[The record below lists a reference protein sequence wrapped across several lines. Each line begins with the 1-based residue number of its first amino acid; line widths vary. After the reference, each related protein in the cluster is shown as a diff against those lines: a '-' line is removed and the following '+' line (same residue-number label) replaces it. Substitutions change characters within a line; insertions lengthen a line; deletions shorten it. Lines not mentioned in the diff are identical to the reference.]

1 MTNEL
6 KNETPIFMLLVI
18 YDAFTSERS
27 KNGYFISE
35 TTTGKSPQAHHPER
49 SRRVSDHIK

>member
-6 KNETPIFMLLVI
+6 KNEPPIFMLLVI

-35 TTTGKSPQAHHPER
+35 RTTGKSPQACHPER